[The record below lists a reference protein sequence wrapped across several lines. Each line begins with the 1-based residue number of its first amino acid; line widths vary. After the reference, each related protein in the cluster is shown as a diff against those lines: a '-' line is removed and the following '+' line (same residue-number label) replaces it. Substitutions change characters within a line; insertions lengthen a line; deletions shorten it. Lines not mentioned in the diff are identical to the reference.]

1 MTGTI
6 TGTKSTGFG
15 GKLYILSWKCDAS
28 GDGAVWLNA
37 DLALGLITGTLEFIE
52 TAPGENGDLTTDL
65 PTASYDVYLKDAYG
79 FDWAEAGVDDRSGT
93 VAEKYVPTTPPMLI
107 GQDMQLVIDN
117 AGDAKRGRVLIGV
130 KSL

>member
-15 GKLYILSWKCDAS
+15 GKLYILSWKSDAS
-28 GDGAVWLNA
+28 GDGAVRLNA

-93 VAEKYVPTTPPMLI
+93 AAEKYVPTTPPMLI